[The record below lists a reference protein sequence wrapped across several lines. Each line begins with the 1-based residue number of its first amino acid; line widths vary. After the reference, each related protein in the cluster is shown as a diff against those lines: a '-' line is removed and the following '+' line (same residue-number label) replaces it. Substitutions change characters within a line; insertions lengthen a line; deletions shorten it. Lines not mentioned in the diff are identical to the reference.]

1 MFDDEEE
8 EGRFFEGNLQEDIT
22 RFEAFLKGVPI
33 GFLDSDRWEAL
44 IDHWLINGN
53 YQKALTSAE
62 EALTQF
68 SFNAIFKLRKAQAY
82 SAMGKLKEAI
92 SLLSDLERLGIPSCE
107 LLLTKASVFSQL
119 KDSPNAIKYFK
130 AALREAE
137 PEDRDEIYLD
147 LAMEYVNKGGWQDA
161 LKVLKEA
168 IRVNPKNEGAIYEIA
183 YCYDHLG
190 QFDQSIKC
198 YSDFIDENPYS
209 FTAWYN
215 LGNAYLKMEN
225 YSQAVWAYDYCILIN
240 DDFGPVHFNLGNAY
254 LSLDKYIKA
263 IESFERSNDL
273 DGEDPT
279 ALCYIGE
286 CHEQLGQLDLA
297 RHYYQ
302 RSLELAPLLPDAWL
316 GLGILEDLEGRTKE
330 GIVLIRK
337 ALELAPENSGIYH
350 VLAGAHEKLEEYDLA
365 AENYQMALGLEP
377 DDEECLSNFVT
388 LLSSESLLD
397 ALSFLDSFEETNPQ
411 NRILSILK
419 VSVYWKLGE
428 KELALQLY
436 KACLVEDREKAK
448 ELFEI
453 DPSLKNVTEFVL
465 LSD

>member
-8 EGRFFEGNLQEDIT
+8 EGRFFEGNLQEDIA
-22 RFEAFLKGVPI
+22 RFEAFLKGEPI

-62 EALTQF
+62 EALAQF
-68 SFNAIFKLRKAQAY
+68 SFNSTFKLRKAQAY
-82 SAMGKLKEAI
+82 SAMGKLKESI
-92 SLLSDLERLGIPSCE
+92 SILSDLERLGIPSCE

-119 KDSPNAIKYFK
+119 KDSTNAIKYFK
-130 AALREAE
+130 SALAKAE

-147 LAMEYVNKGGWQDA
+147 LAMEYVNKGDWQGA
-161 LKVLKEA
+161 LTILKEA

-254 LSLDKYIKA
+254 LSQDKYTKA

-330 GIVLIRK
+330 GIVLIQK

-350 VLAGAHEKLEEYDLA
+350 VLAGAYEKLEEYDLA

-388 LLSSESLLD
+388 LLSNESLLD
-397 ALSFLDSFEETNPQ
+397 ALSFLDSFEETNPN